1 MLVIPELILLYTS
14 LQLFKAIS
22 LSILSFGFEV
32 WAPTKTEIL
41 MMERSQLKI
50 LRTILGVPSHVP
62 SLGVHYLCGTIPIS
76 YLIAHRQL
84 NFVRN
89 VLALP
94 DYAVSRDILIYRAN
108 QCPPPS
114 QSLISSFSAHLD
126 SFSLPSVLELVSDLP
141 SKKVRCSDIEVCQ
154 CARSLAEATVAKLL
168 VDKTKS
174 RWVRFRSII

>member
-1 MLVIPELILLYTS
+1 MTDTHTHTHTQHDYCMPRGSAHRGIITSSRSAYYALSALGARHTGVNTATS

-84 NFVRN
+84 NFVRK

-94 DYAVSRDILIYRAN
+94 DYAVSRDYSYL
-108 QCPPPS
+108 
-114 QSLISSFSAHLD
+114 SS
-126 SFSLPSVLELVSDLP
+126 
-141 SKKVRCSDIEVCQ
+141 
-154 CARSLAEATVAKLL
+154 
-168 VDKTKS
+168 
-174 RWVRFRSII
+174 